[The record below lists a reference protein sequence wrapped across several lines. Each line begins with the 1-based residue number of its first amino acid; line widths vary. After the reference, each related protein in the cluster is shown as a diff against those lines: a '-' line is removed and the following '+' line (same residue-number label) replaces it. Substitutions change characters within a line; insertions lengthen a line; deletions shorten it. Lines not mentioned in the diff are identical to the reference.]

1 MLERKLNFIWYTL
14 RVALGVT
21 AFLAG
26 LDKFFNLL
34 ANWSMYL
41 SPLAERM
48 LPVSPE
54 HFMWAAG
61 VIEMVVGAA
70 ILFRYT
76 RMAAYVAA
84 VWLLAISAN
93 LVVSGSFFDLAVRDV
108 NLAIAAFV
116 LAQLTEVRRYAALPD
131 TAASVQ
137 APVIQ
142 GGSSHA

>member
-1 MLERKLNFIWYTL
+1 MLEQKLNFIWYTL

-34 ANWSMYL
+34 TNWSMYL
-41 SPLAERM
+41 SPLAEHM

-61 VIEMVVGAA
+61 VIEMAVGAA

-76 RMAAYVAA
+76 RIAAYVAS
-84 VWLLAISAN
+84 VWLLAIAVN
-93 LVVSGSFFDLAVRDV
+93 LVMSWNFFDLAVRDV

-116 LAQLTEVRRYAALPD
+116 LAQLTELRQQVNRPEAR
-131 TAASVQ
+131 ASV
-137 APVIQ
+137 PVPAAR
-142 GGSSHA
+142 GRVSHA

>member
-1 MLERKLNFIWYTL
+1 MLERKLTLIWWTL

-54 HFMWAAG
+54 HFMRAAG
-61 VIEMVVGAA
+61 VIEMAVGAA

-76 RMAAYVAA
+76 RIAAYAA
-84 VWLLAISAN
+84 AAWLLAIAAN
-93 LVVSGSFFDLAVRDV
+93 LVVSGSFFDLAVRDINV
-108 NLAIAAFV
+108 AIAAFA
-116 LAQLTEVRRYAALPD
+116 LAQLTEIRQHAAWSDAPD
-131 TAASVQ
+131 SVSASV
-137 APVIQ
+137 AQ
-142 GGSSHA
+142 GGASHG